1 MTASLRTAGRLLLA
15 TRIALCVRLF
25 GPRFKIS
32 AFCDLIGSQAPYLL
46 VSGSF
51 LPSPVNQDVWIS
63 VYDQM
68 DSNVSRKYFPLV
80 WSHGE
85 SSTVQ
90 TVTYALIYDFL
101 SRRSHT
107 KAAEAV
113 KKVANGANEL
123 GGALDSTSRLEDI
136 VKEWNGSQR
145 KLATVQ

>member
-46 VSGSF
+46 VSF

-68 DSNVSRKYFPLV
+68 DSNVSRKYCPLV
-80 WSHGE
+80 RSHGE
-85 SSTVQ
+85 SSTMQ

-113 KKVANGANEL
+113 KKVVNGANGF

>member
-1 MTASLRTAGRLLLA
+1 M
-15 TRIALCVRLF
+15 
-25 GPRFKIS
+25 
-32 AFCDLIGSQAPYLL
+32 
-46 VSGSF
+46 
-51 LPSPVNQDVWIS
+51 
-63 VYDQM
+63 
-68 DSNVSRKYFPLV
+68 
-80 WSHGE
+80 
-85 SSTVQ
+85 Q

-145 KLATVQ
+145 KLVTVQ